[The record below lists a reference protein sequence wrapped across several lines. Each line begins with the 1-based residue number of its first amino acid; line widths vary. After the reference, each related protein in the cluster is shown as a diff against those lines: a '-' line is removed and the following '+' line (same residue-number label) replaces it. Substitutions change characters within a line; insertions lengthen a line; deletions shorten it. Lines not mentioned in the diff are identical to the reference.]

1 MTSLSFDVG
10 TSASGA
16 RTLSRAARGHGKT
29 RRGVPPGLQIKRNL
43 DDD

>member
-10 TSASGA
+10 TSASDA